1 MLDRSAKRAATA
13 PELVPDAFLQCVASG
28 GDERLQ
34 LNEIGENKYYVN
46 PVQLDVFNRG
56 SCTCSPA
63 TRDGFDAAI
72 ALFHKLSE
80 GTLGF
85 EEARLEQRNRLLRL
99 NNADPKHT
107 EVVFA
112 PSGSDCCYFA
122 PYLSATLWP
131 NKRIINVVTCPEE
144 LGSGSILAHQAKY
157 YSKMSQVASSL
168 PVGERISPS
177 LNVEYRPL
185 AARSDRGDIID
196 HSETIAR
203 IVERAGSDTSV
214 IINLVVGSKS
224 GIEDGLTVV
233 EKFRGNGVFWTVD
246 LCQLRT
252 SPALVQ
258 KLIELDCILY
268 LTGSKFFQAAPFCG
282 ALLVPRKYI
291 DYLAWVRSPTT
302 LGFDALFSRYDFPS
316 ELPLIRP
323 LFPPLE
329 NRGLL
334 LRWEMALR
342 EMELFAEIPVATS
355 LSTIKQWNRQV
366 VEALSQNQRF
376 ERLSD
381 QDRTNE
387 SIISFRVRNRSGQYL
402 NHAQLAEVH
411 RRIAATRHP
420 LLDPYVKTLIGQ
432 PVAYGNGS
440 FIRLAIGAHDVRRF
454 ARDGFDFTDDQR
466 LIETMDQ
473 ISGAVAD

>member
-1 MLDRSAKRAATA
+1 MPDRSATRAATT
-13 PELVPDAFLQCVASG
+13 PGLVPDAFLQCVASG

-34 LNEIGENKYYVN
+34 LNEISENKYYVN

-56 SCTCSPA
+56 SCTCSSA

-72 ALFHKLSE
+72 ALFHQLSA
-80 GTLGF
+80 GTIGF

-99 NNADPKHT
+99 HNADAKQT
-107 EVVFA
+107 EVIFA

-122 PYLSATLWP
+122 PYLSATVWP

-157 YSKMSQVASSL
+157 YSTISQLASSL
-168 PVGERISPS
+168 PAGDRISAS
-177 LNVEYRPL
+177 LNVDYRPL

-196 HSETIAR
+196 HTETIER
-203 IVERAGSDTSV
+203 IIEGAGSDTSV
-214 IINLVVGSKS
+214 IVNLVIGSKS

-233 EKFRGNGVFWTVD
+233 EKFRGSGVIWTVD

-252 SPALVQ
+252 SPALVR
-258 KLIELDCILY
+258 KLIDLDCILFI
-268 LTGSKFFQAAPFCG
+268 TGSKFFQAAPFCG
-282 ALLVPRKYI
+282 ALFVPRKYI
-291 DYLAWVRSPTT
+291 DYLASVRSPTT
-302 LGFDALFSRYDFPS
+302 LGFEALFSRHDFPS
-316 ELPLIRP
+316 ELTRIRP
-323 LFPPLE
+323 QFSPLE

-342 EMELFAEIPVATS
+342 EIELFAEIPLATS
-355 LSTIKQWNRQV
+355 LSTIKQWNGQV
-366 VEALSQNQRF
+366 MEALSENRRF

-381 QDRTNE
+381 QERTNE
-387 SIISFRVRNRSGQYL
+387 SIVSFRIRNRSGQNL
-402 NHAQLAEVH
+402 NHGQLAEVH
-411 RRIAATRHP
+411 RRIATTRHP
-420 LLDPYVKTLIGQ
+420 LLDTYAKTLIGQ
-432 PVAYGNGS
+432 PVAYGSGS

-454 ARDGFDFTDDQR
+454 AREGCDFTDDQR

-473 ISGAVAD
+473 ISGTVSH

>member
-1 MLDRSAKRAATA
+1 MLDRSAKQAVTA
-13 PELVPDAFLQCVASG
+13 PELLPDAFLQCLASG
-28 GDERLQ
+28 GDERLL
-34 LNEIGENKYYVN
+34 LNESGENKYYVN

-63 TRDGFDAAI
+63 TRDGLDAAI
-72 ALFHKLSE
+72 ALFHQLTE
-80 GTLGF
+80 GTIGF

-99 NNADPKHT
+99 NNADAKQT

-112 PSGSDCCYFA
+112 PSGTDCCYFA

-131 NKRIINVVTCPEE
+131 NKKITNVVTCPEE

-157 YSKMSQVASSL
+157 YSKTSQVALSL
-168 PVGERISPS
+168 SAGERVSAS
-177 LNVEYRPL
+177 LHVDYRPL
-185 AARSDRGDIID
+185 AARSNRGDIID
-196 HSETIAR
+196 HTETIER
-203 IVERAGSDTSV
+203 IIERAGSDTST

-233 EKFRGNGVFWTVD
+233 EKFRGSRVIWTVD

-252 SPALVQ
+252 SPALVR
-258 KLIELDCILY
+258 KLIELGCILF
-268 LTGSKFFQAAPFCG
+268 LTGSKFFQAAPFCS

-302 LGFDALFSRYDFPS
+302 LGFETLFSRYDFPS
-316 ELPLIRP
+316 ELTRIRP
-323 LFPPLE
+323 QFPPLE

-342 EMELFAEIPVATS
+342 EIELFAEIPVATS

-366 VEALSQNQRF
+366 VEAISQNRRF

-381 QDRTNE
+381 QERTNE
-387 SIISFRVRNRSGQYL
+387 SIISFRVRSRSGQYL
-402 NHAQLAEVH
+402 NHGQLAEVH
-411 RRIAATRHP
+411 RRIAATRHS
-420 LLDPYVKTLIGQ
+420 LLDTYVKTLIGQ

>member
-1 MLDRSAKRAATA
+1 MQRGLQIPRNSS
-13 PELVPDAFLQCVASG
+13 PDAFLQCVASG

-34 LNEIGENKYYVN
+34 LNEIGENKYYVK

-72 ALFHKLSE
+72 ALFHQLSE
-80 GTLGF
+80 NTIGF

-99 NNADPKHT
+99 NNADAKQT

-157 YSKMSQVASSL
+157 YSKISQVASSL
-168 PVGERISPS
+168 PAGDRISAS
-177 LNVEYRPL
+177 LDVDYRPL

-196 HSETIAR
+196 HTETIER
-203 IVERAGSDTSV
+203 IIEGAGSDTS
-214 IINLVVGSKS
+214 IIVNLVVGSKS

-233 EKFRGNGVFWTVD
+233 EKFRGSGVIWTVD

-252 SPALVQ
+252 NPALIR
-258 KLIELDCILY
+258 KLIELDCILFI
-268 LTGSKFFQAAPFCG
+268 TGSKFFQAAPFCG

-291 DYLAWVRSPTT
+291 GYLASVRSPTA
-302 LGFDALFSRYDFPS
+302 LGFEALFSRYDFPS
-316 ELPLIRP
+316 ELTRIRSQ
-323 LFPPLE
+323 FSPLE

-342 EMELFAEIPVATS
+342 EIELFADIPVATS

-366 VEALSQNQRF
+366 MDALSQNRRF

-381 QDRTNE
+381 QERTNE

-402 NHAQLAEVH
+402 NHGQLTEVH
-411 RRIAATRHP
+411 QRIAATRHS
-420 LLDPYVKTLIGQ
+420 LLDMYVKTLIGQ

-454 ARDGFDFTDDQR
+454 VRDGFDFTDDQR

-473 ISGAVAD
+473 ISGAVAN